1 MVATL
6 DFHKMVGCLPI
17 LEKSTFG
24 ADQQLG
30 CSLPELSFVTVMNQC
45 FKNKIARIFYNLQMG
60 LKAGVFEEIL
70 K

>member
-24 ADQQLG
+24 ADQLLLTVLG
-30 CSLPELSFVTVMNQC
+30 RSLPKISFVTVMNQC
-45 FKNKIARIFYNLQMG
+45 FEQNSQNVQ
-60 LKAGVFEEIL
+60 
-70 K
+70 

>member
-1 MVATL
+1 MAETV

-30 CSLPELSFVTVMNQC
+30 CSLPKLSFVTVMNQC
-45 FKNKIARIFYNLQMG
+45 FKNEIARIFL
-60 LKAGVFEEIL
+60 
-70 K
+70 